1 MELATPDKQELKNAI
16 EYAIVKMEESLTE
29 IIEQYRQRIDDVVD
43 SYMFRYPLEKV
54 RNFYQ
59 KIDNLFYKISQQID
73 RKIFL
78 AEKEIQKYFSV
89 INSYDIEKT
98 LKKGFTLI
106 KQDDKFVTRKQLYL
120 SSKPVT
126 IKFYDGEIKLD
137 NK

>member
-1 MELATPDKQELKNAI
+1 
-16 EYAIVKMEESLTE
+16 
-29 IIEQYRQRIDDVVD
+29 

-73 RKIFL
+73 KKIL
-78 AEKEIQKYFSV
+78 LSEREIQKYFSV
-89 INSYDIEKT
+89 ISSYDIEKT

-106 KQDDKFVTRKQLYL
+106 KQDDKFVTRKQMYL
-120 SSKPVT
+120 SSKPIT

>member
-1 MELATPDKQELKNAI
+1 
-16 EYAIVKMEESLTE
+16 
-29 IIEQYRQRIDDVVD
+29 
-43 SYMFRYPLEKV
+43 MFRYPLEKV
-54 RNFYQ
+54 RIFYQ

-73 RKIFL
+73 RKIL
-78 AEKEIQKYFSV
+78 LSEKEIQKYFSI

-106 KQDDKFVTRKQLYL
+106 KQDDKFVTRKQMYL

-126 IKFYDGEIKLD
+126 IKFYDGEINLD